1 MIEELRRIARLVASS
16 KQPGTT
22 LQPTALVN
30 ELYLRLRQRR
40 TVAWTSRAQFFGFAA
55 QAMRRILIDAARS
68 RRRQKR
74 GGGAGA
80 VDLDEL
86 TSSLGLPARD
96 PVDFLALDTALVR
109 LEALDA
115 RQVRV
120 VELRFF
126 AGLPME
132 QVAEALG
139 ISRATAQRDWSTAR
153 VWLFRE
159 LSARPSGPG
168 PGTGPGP
175 DRGPEPE

>member
-1 MIEELRRIARLVASS
+1 MVPLVLEDLRSLARQVASDR
-16 KQPGTT
+16 PAAT

-30 ELYLRLRQRR
+30 ELYLRLRKRR
-40 TVAWTSRAQFFGFAA
+40 TVVWTSRSQFFGFAA
-55 QAMRRILIDAARS
+55 QAMRRILIDAARA

-86 TSSLGLPARD
+86 TSSLGLPAPD
-96 PVDFLALDTALVR
+96 PVDLLALDSALVR
-109 LEALDA
+109 LETLDP

-132 QVAEALG
+132 QVAETVG
-139 ISRATAQRDWSTAR
+139 VSRATAQRDWSTAR
-153 VWLFRE
+153 AWLFRE
-159 LSARPSGPG
+159 LTMRSPG
-168 PGTGPGP
+168 PASGSRPA
-175 DRGPEPE
+175 